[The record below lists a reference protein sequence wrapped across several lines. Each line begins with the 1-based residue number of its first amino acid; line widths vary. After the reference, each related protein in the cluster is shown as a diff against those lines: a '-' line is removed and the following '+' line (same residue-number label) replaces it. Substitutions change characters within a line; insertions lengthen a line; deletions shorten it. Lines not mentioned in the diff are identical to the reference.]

1 MNTVVIGA
9 VFMDIKGFPFS
20 KYDAVGTNLGNVVLS
35 HGGVAR
41 NVAENMAH
49 LSGRSSFVTMLD
61 RDALGSAVRAK
72 LEDAEVDLSCAIEVP
87 EQGMGMWLAV
97 FNERNDLAGSISRM
111 PNPKPLEAYFEK
123 HGEEIIKNARD
134 VVLEMDL
141 SEPISE
147 KVIELSEKYGK
158 PVYAIV
164 ANMSIILQ
172 RPDLMARTTCVILNE
187 IEAGR
192 LFGEDL
198 RTLEPDEMLIR
209 VKENAQAMKL
219 RAIIVTMSAKGAVFA
234 DLESGESG
242 FCPSVPSVVV
252 DTTGAGD
259 SFFSAVVEALA
270 RGMTLKNAVK
280 CGARLASRTIAI
292 SESVCPRVEEGFFDL

>member
-9 VFMDIKGFPFS
+9 VFLDIKGFPFS

-49 LSGRSSFVTMLD
+49 LSGRSTFVTMLD
-61 RDALGSAVRAK
+61 QDALGSAVRAR
-72 LEDAEVDLSCAIEVP
+72 LESSEVELTHAVEVP

-123 HGEEIIKNARD
+123 HGDEIVKNARD
-134 VVLEMDL
+134 IVLEMDL

-147 KVIELSEKYGK
+147 KVIALAEKYQK

-164 ANMSIILQ
+164 ANMSVILQ
-172 RPDLMARTTCVILNE
+172 RPDLLARTSCVILNE

-219 RAIIVTMSAKGAVFA
+219 RAMIVTMGAKGAVYA
-234 DLESGESG
+234 DFESGERG
-242 FCPSVPSVVV
+242 VCPAVPTVVV

-270 RGMTLKNAVK
+270 RGMTLKNAVE
-280 CGARLASRTIAI
+280 CGSRLASRTIAV
-292 SESVCPRVEEGFFDL
+292 SESVCPRVEEGFFDR